1 MTSVPCVV
9 LANRIVFNC
18 DFLLNCLSTQTLVE
32 NPMPPTLEALGIN
45 HMSVEDRI
53 VLVHAIW
60 DSIPVQQHSALLTE
74 AQKQELQR
82 RLDEHNAN
90 PGDVVPW
97 EQIKAD
103 TLRRGTT
110 RV

>member
-1 MTSVPCVV
+1 
-9 LANRIVFNC
+9 
-18 DFLLNCLSTQTLVE
+18 
-32 NPMPPTLEALGIN
+32 MPPTLEALGID
-45 HMSVEDRI
+45 HLSVEDRI

-60 DSIPVQQHSALLTE
+60 DSIPVQHHPALLTE